1 MHLAFR
7 SIAWWGL
14 VEWHQKRVLVVVVA
28 HRQDAQAVGD
38 SLRWD
43 GSRAHPG
50 VQEVLVVLGDQE
62 VVRSVVRSSIR
73 GGCTSEVVLV
83 VRVPADPTW
92 CGCEH
97 RCVLRCHGAASHSE
111 QSRTCP
117 IAWWCHCIWE
127 YFCVTWLLCQEDCLC
142 L

>member
-14 VEWHQKRVLVVVVA
+14 VEWHQKGVLVVVVA
-28 HRQDAQAVGD
+28 LRLGG

-43 GSRAHPG
+43 GSRVRPG
-50 VQEVLVVLGDQE
+50 DQEVLVVLGDQG

-73 GGCTSEVVLV
+73 GGCTSEVGPV

-92 CGCEH
+92 C
-97 RCVLRCHGAASHSE
+97 
-111 QSRTCP
+111 
-117 IAWWCHCIWE
+117 WCKH
-127 YFCVTWLLCQEDCLC
+127 
-142 L
+142 